1 VATLAARCRLVQ
13 LHLVDGSVLCRLYEA
28 AGADAAV
35 LWLGGVG
42 GGFDSPAR
50 GLYDRLAVELMTRG
64 ISSLRLR
71 YRAANQLETSVEDAQ
86 VGLEFLGQRGVRGV
100 GLVGHSFGGA
110 VAIQAAVASPLARG
124 VVALAS
130 QSYGTSVV
138 DQLAPRPLL
147 LVHGDRDVVLPVEC
161 SRYIFQRARQP
172 KRLLVLPGTGHTLDE
187 AADDLRLLLSDWLV
201 QSLREDR
208 FRQDGRAARRHR
220 SA

>member
-28 AGADAAV
+28 TGADAAV

-71 YRAANQLETSVEDAQ
+71 YRAANQLETSVEDAL

-110 VAIQAAVASPLARG
+110 VAIQAAVTSPLARG

-138 DQLAPRPLL
+138 DQLAPRSLL
-147 LVHGDRDVVLPVEC
+147 LVHGERDAVLPVEC

-172 KRLLVLPGTGHTLDE
+172 KRLVVLPGTGHTLDE
-187 AADDLRLLLSDWLV
+187 AADELRLLLSDWLV

-208 FRQDGRAARRHR
+208 PRQDGRAARRRR